1 MRKSQTD
8 ESCGLRQIAVS
19 WALCIMYT
27 RESSWN
33 SYFKTMEPDRPQHD
47 RSAASVTAQ
56 QYSSATFVSWH
67 FQYCK
72 KKKLSVR
79 SKNDVISIYI
89 LYKFRKTENA

>member
-8 ESCGLRQIAVS
+8 ESRGSRQIAVS

-33 SYFKTMEPDRPQHD
+33 SDFNTMESDRPQND
-47 RSAASVTAQ
+47 RSAASVIAQ

-67 FQYCK
+67 FHHCK
-72 KKKLSVR
+72 EKLSVR
-79 SKNDVISIYI
+79 SKNDIIPI
-89 LYKFRKTENA
+89 LHFV